1 MGQYGTLSIKNIK
14 NNTYNSAFCPDI
26 NPIIV
31 LQPKQLQPTHH
42 INSNEATEKLAF
54 YSKL

>member
-1 MGQYGTLSIKNIK
+1 MGPLSIQNIK
-14 NNTYNSAFCPDI
+14 NNTYNSAFCPYI
-26 NPIIV
+26 NPIIF
-31 LQPKQLQPTHH
+31 LQPKQLQPTHL